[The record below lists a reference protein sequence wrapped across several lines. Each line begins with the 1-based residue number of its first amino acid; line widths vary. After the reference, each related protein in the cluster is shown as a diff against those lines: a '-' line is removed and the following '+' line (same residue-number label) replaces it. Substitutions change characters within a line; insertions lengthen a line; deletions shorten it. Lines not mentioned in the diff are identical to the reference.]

1 LKGTSADERV
11 MMGETVG
18 LEARF
23 DARLPVYQTLA
34 STWWVLLLGVGAL
47 TSKGGAQ
54 ILAIALLAMVGF
66 YVYWFLRY
74 KKLRCVLTERGLST
88 QHGLWVRVQQN
99 IPLDQI
105 TDITVNEGPILKLF
119 GMLILKVE
127 TAGGNVQRGAAGSV
141 KLVAVVDA
149 LEFRDTVLKHR
160 DIVTRHSGPTGRS
173 TEPYL
178 DPEVLGE
185 IRDMMLRIESTM

>member
-1 LKGTSADERV
+1 MVDEGV
-11 MMGETVG
+11 V

-23 DARLPVYQTLA
+23 DARLPIYQTLA
-34 STWWVLLLGVGAL
+34 STWWVLLLAVVGAQDAVGVL
-47 TSKGGAQ
+47 L
-54 ILAIALLAMVGF
+54 LAIALLVMAGS

-88 QHGLWVRVQQN
+88 QRGLWVRVQQN

-127 TAGGNVQRGAAGSV
+127 TAGGSVQGGAAGSV
-141 KLVAVVDA
+141 NLVAVVDA

-160 DIVTRHSGPTGRS
+160 DTVTAHSGPTGRS
-173 TEPYL
+173 SEPHL

-185 IRDMMLRIESTM
+185 IRDMLLRIESSM

>member
-1 LKGTSADERV
+1 MSANERPMVDEGV
-11 MMGETVG
+11 V

-23 DARLPVYQTLA
+23 DARLPIYQTLA
-34 STWWVLLLGVGAL
+34 STWWVLLLGVLSLGDGAL
-47 TSKGGAQ
+47 L
-54 ILAIALLAMVGF
+54 LAIALLVMAGS

-74 KKLRCVLTERGLST
+74 KKLRCMLTERGLST
-88 QHGLWVRVQQN
+88 QRGLWVRVQQN

-127 TAGGNVQRGAAGSV
+127 TAGGSVQGGAAGSV

-160 DIVTRHSGPTGRS
+160 DRVTAHSGPTGRS
-173 TEPYL
+173 SEPHL
-178 DPEVLGE
+178 DPEVLGD
-185 IRDMMLRIESTM
+185 IRDMLLRIESSM

>member
-1 LKGTSADERV
+1 MVDEGV
-11 MMGETVG
+11 V

-23 DARLPVYQTLA
+23 DARLPIYQTLA
-34 STWWVLLLGVGAL
+34 SAWWVLLLGVLSLGDGAL
-47 TSKGGAQ
+47 L
-54 ILAIALLAMVGF
+54 LAIALLVMAGS

-88 QHGLWVRVQQN
+88 QRGLWVRVQQN

-119 GMLILKVE
+119 GMLILNVE
-127 TAGGNVQRGAAGSV
+127 TAGGSGQGGASGSV

-149 LEFRDTVLKHR
+149 LEFRDTVFRHR
-160 DIVTRHSGPTGRS
+160 DMATARSGPTKGGS
-173 TEPYL
+173 APYL
-178 DPEVLGE
+178 NPEILGE
-185 IRDMMLRIESTM
+185 IRDMLLRIERAL

>member
-1 LKGTSADERV
+1 MVDEGV
-11 MMGETVG
+11 V

-23 DARLPVYQTLA
+23 DARLPIYQTLA
-34 STWWVLLLGVGAL
+34 STWWVLLLGVLSLWDGAL
-47 TSKGGAQ
+47 L
-54 ILAIALLAMVGF
+54 LAIALLVMAGS

-88 QHGLWVRVQQN
+88 QRGLWVRVQQN

-119 GMLILKVE
+119 GMLILNVE
-127 TAGGNVQRGAAGSV
+127 TAGGSGQGGASGSV

-149 LEFRDTVLKHR
+149 LEFRDTVFRHR
-160 DIVTRHSGPTGRS
+160 DMATARSGPTKGGS
-173 TEPYL
+173 APYL
-178 DPEVLGE
+178 NPEILGE
-185 IRDMMLRIESTM
+185 IRDMLLRIERAL

>member
-1 LKGTSADERV
+1 MVDEGV
-11 MMGETVG
+11 V

-23 DARLPVYQTLA
+23 DARLPIYQTLA
-34 STWWVLLLGVGAL
+34 STWWVLLLAVVGAQDAVGVL
-47 TSKGGAQ
+47 L
-54 ILAIALLAMVGF
+54 LAIALLVMAGS

-88 QHGLWVRVQQN
+88 QRGLWVRVQQN

-119 GMLILKVE
+119 GMLILNVE
-127 TAGGNVQRGAAGSV
+127 TAGGSGQGGASGSV

-149 LEFRDTVLKHR
+149 LEFRDTVFRHR
-160 DIVTRHSGPTGRS
+160 DMATASSGPTKGGS
-173 TEPYL
+173 APYL
-178 DPEVLGE
+178 NPEILGE
-185 IRDMMLRIESTM
+185 IRDMLLRIERAL

>member
-1 LKGTSADERV
+1 MIPESANERPMVDEGV
-11 MMGETVG
+11 V

-23 DARLPVYQTLA
+23 DARLPIYQTLA
-34 STWWVLLLGVGAL
+34 STWWVLLLVLPSLVNGEWLVVP
-47 TSKGGAQ
+47 
-54 ILAIALLAMVGF
+54 LLVMAGS

-74 KKLRCVLTERGLST
+74 KKLRCMLTERGLST
-88 QHGLWVRVQQN
+88 QRGLWVRVQQN

-127 TAGGNVQRGAAGSV
+127 TAGGSVQRGAAGSV

-160 DIVTRHSGPTGRS
+160 DRVTAHSGLTGRS
-173 TEPYL
+173 SEPHL
-178 DPEVLGE
+178 DPEVLGD
-185 IRDMMLRIESTM
+185 IRDMLLRIESSM

>member
-1 LKGTSADERV
+1 
-11 MMGETVG
+11 MMGEGVI

-23 DARLPVYQTLA
+23 DARLPVYQTLG
-34 STWWVLLLGVGAL
+34 SVWWVVVAMVLLP
-47 TSKGGAQ
+47 KGGAEL
-54 ILAIALLAMVGF
+54 LAITLLVIAGS
-66 YVYWFLRY
+66 YVYWFVRY

-88 QHGLWVRVQQN
+88 QRGLLVVVQQN

-127 TAGGNVQRGAAGSV
+127 TAGGSVQGGTAGSV

-149 LEFRDTVLKHR
+149 LEFRDTVLRHR
-160 DIVTRHSGPTGRS
+160 DMVAAHSGPTGRS
-173 TEPYL
+173 SEPHL

-185 IRDMMLRIESTM
+185 IRDMLLRIESTM

>member
-1 LKGTSADERV
+1 MVDEGV
-11 MMGETVG
+11 V

-23 DARLPVYQTLA
+23 DARLPIYQTLA
-34 STWWVLLLGVGAL
+34 STWWVLLLVLPSLVNGEWLVVP
-47 TSKGGAQ
+47 
-54 ILAIALLAMVGF
+54 LLVMAGS

-74 KKLRCVLTERGLST
+74 KKLRCMLTERGLST
-88 QHGLWVRVQQN
+88 QRGLWVRVQQN

-127 TAGGNVQRGAAGSV
+127 TAGGSVQRGAAGSV

-160 DIVTRHSGPTGRS
+160 DRATAHSGPTGRLS
-173 TEPYL
+173 EPHL

-185 IRDMMLRIESTM
+185 IRDMLLRIENSM

>member
-1 LKGTSADERV
+1 IGLKPASTNERPMVDEGV
-11 MMGETVG
+11 V

-23 DARLPVYQTLA
+23 DARLPIYQTLA
-34 STWWVLLLGVGAL
+34 STWWVLLLGMLSLLDGAL
-47 TSKGGAQ
+47 L
-54 ILAIALLAMVGF
+54 LAIALLVMAGS

-88 QHGLWVRVQQN
+88 QRGLWVRVQQN

-127 TAGGNVQRGAAGSV
+127 TAGGSVQRGAAGSV
-141 KLVAVVDA
+141 NLVAVVDA

-160 DIVTRHSGPTGRS
+160 DMVTAHSGPTGRS
-173 TEPYL
+173 SEPHL

-185 IRDMMLRIESTM
+185 IRDMLLRIE

>member
-1 LKGTSADERV
+1 MIPESANERPMVDEGV
-11 MMGETVG
+11 V

-23 DARLPVYQTLA
+23 DARLPIYQTLA
-34 STWWVLLLGVGAL
+34 STWWVLLLVLPSLVNGEWLVVP
-47 TSKGGAQ
+47 
-54 ILAIALLAMVGF
+54 LLVMAGS

-74 KKLRCVLTERGLST
+74 KKLRCMLTERGLST
-88 QHGLWVRVQQN
+88 QRGLWVRVQQN

-127 TAGGNVQRGAAGSV
+127 TAGGSVQRGAAGSV

-160 DIVTRHSGPTGRS
+160 DRVTAHSGLTGLS
-173 TEPYL
+173 SEPHL
-178 DPEVLGE
+178 DPEVLGD
-185 IRDMMLRIESTM
+185 IRDMLLRIESSM

>member
-1 LKGTSADERV
+1 MVDEGV
-11 MMGETVG
+11 V

-23 DARLPVYQTLA
+23 DARLPIYQTLA
-34 STWWVLLLGVGAL
+34 STWWVLLLVLPSLVNGDWLVVP
-47 TSKGGAQ
+47 
-54 ILAIALLAMVGF
+54 LLVMAGS

-74 KKLRCVLTERGLST
+74 KKLRCMLTERGLST
-88 QHGLWVRVQQN
+88 QRGLWVRVQQN

-127 TAGGNVQRGAAGSV
+127 TAGGSVQRGAAGSV

-160 DIVTRHSGPTGRS
+160 DMVTAHSGPTGRS
-173 TEPYL
+173 SEPHL

-185 IRDMMLRIESTM
+185 IRDMLLRIESSM

>member
-1 LKGTSADERV
+1 MVDEGV
-11 MMGETVG
+11 V

-23 DARLPVYQTLA
+23 DARLPIYQTLA
-34 STWWVLLLGVGAL
+34 SAWWVLLLGVLSLGDGAL
-47 TSKGGAQ
+47 L
-54 ILAIALLAMVGF
+54 LAIALLVMAGS

-74 KKLRCVLTERGLST
+74 KKLRCMLTERGLST
-88 QHGLWVRVQQN
+88 QRGLWVRVQQN

-127 TAGGNVQRGAAGSV
+127 TAGGSVQGGAAGSV

-160 DIVTRHSGPTGRS
+160 DRATAHSGPTGRLS
-173 TEPYL
+173 EPHL
-178 DPEVLGE
+178 DPEVLGD
-185 IRDMMLRIESTM
+185 IRDMLLRIESSM

>member
-1 LKGTSADERV
+1 MVDKGV
-11 MMGETVG
+11 V

-23 DARLPVYQTLA
+23 DTRLPIYQTLA
-34 STWWVLLLGVGAL
+34 STWWVLLLGVLSLGDGAL
-47 TSKGGAQ
+47 L
-54 ILAIALLAMVGF
+54 LAIALLVMAGS

-88 QHGLWVRVQQN
+88 QRGLWVRVQQN

-127 TAGGNVQRGAAGSV
+127 TAGGSVQGGAAGSV
-141 KLVAVVDA
+141 NLVAVVDA

-160 DIVTRHSGPTGRS
+160 DMITAHSGPTGRS
-173 TEPYL
+173 SEPHL
-178 DPEVLGE
+178 DPEVLGD
-185 IRDMMLRIESTM
+185 IRDMLLRIESSM

>member
-1 LKGTSADERV
+1 MVDEGV
-11 MMGETVG
+11 V

-23 DARLPVYQTLA
+23 DARLPIYQTLA
-34 STWWVLLLGVGAL
+34 STWWVLLLGVLSLGDGAL
-47 TSKGGAQ
+47 L
-54 ILAIALLAMVGF
+54 LAIALLVMAGS

-88 QHGLWVRVQQN
+88 QRGLWVRVQQN

-127 TAGGNVQRGAAGSV
+127 TAGGSVQGGAAGSV

-160 DIVTRHSGPTGRS
+160 DRVTAHSGPTGRS
-173 TEPYL
+173 SEPHL

-185 IRDMMLRIESTM
+185 IRDMLLRIESSM

>member
-1 LKGTSADERV
+1 MVDEGV
-11 MMGETVG
+11 V

-23 DARLPVYQTLA
+23 DARLPIYQTLA
-34 STWWVLLLGVGAL
+34 STWWVLLLGVLSLWDGAL
-47 TSKGGAQ
+47 L
-54 ILAIALLAMVGF
+54 LAIVLLVMAGT

-88 QHGLWVRVQQN
+88 QRGLWVRVQQN

-127 TAGGNVQRGAAGSV
+127 TAGGSVQGGAAGSV

-160 DIVTRHSGPTGRS
+160 DRVTAHSGPTGRS
-173 TEPYL
+173 SEPHL
-178 DPEVLGE
+178 DPEVLGD
-185 IRDMMLRIESTM
+185 IRDMLLRIESSM

>member
-1 LKGTSADERV
+1 LKGTSADERA

-18 LEARF
+18 LEAQF
-23 DARLPVYQTLA
+23 DARLPVYQTLT
-34 STWWVLLLGVGAL
+34 STWWVLLLGVLSLKDGV
-47 TSKGGAQ
+47 Q
-54 ILAIALLAMVGF
+54 FLAIALLAMVCS

-88 QHGLWVRVQQN
+88 QRGLWVRVQQN

-127 TAGGNVQRGAAGSV
+127 TAGGSVQGGAAGSV
-141 KLVAVVDA
+141 KMVAVVDA

-160 DIVTRHSGPTGRS
+160 DIVTEHSGPTGRS

-185 IRDMMLRIESTM
+185 IRDMVLRIESTM

>member
-1 LKGTSADERV
+1 MKPVSANERPMVDEGV
-11 MMGETVG
+11 V

-23 DARLPVYQTLA
+23 DARLPIYQTLA
-34 STWWVLLLGVGAL
+34 STWWVLLLGVLSLGDGAL
-47 TSKGGAQ
+47 L
-54 ILAIALLAMVGF
+54 LAIALLVMAGS

-74 KKLRCVLTERGLST
+74 KKLRCMLTERGLST
-88 QHGLWVRVQQN
+88 QRGLWVRVQQN

-119 GMLILKVE
+119 GMLILNVE
-127 TAGGNVQRGAAGSV
+127 TAGGSGQGGASGSV

-160 DIVTRHSGPTGRS
+160 DMITAHSGPTGRS
-173 TEPYL
+173 SEPHL

-185 IRDMMLRIESTM
+185 IRDMLLRIESSM

>member
-1 LKGTSADERV
+1 LKPASADERA
-11 MMGETVG
+11 MMGEGVI

-34 STWWVLLLGVGAL
+34 STWWVLLLGVL
-47 TSKGGAQ
+47 SLEDGAQ
-54 ILAIALLAMVGF
+54 LLAIALLVMAGS
-66 YVYWFLRY
+66 YVYWFVRY
-74 KKLRCVLTERGLST
+74 KKLKCALTERGLST
-88 QHGLWVRVQQN
+88 QRGLWVVVQQN

-127 TAGGNVQRGAAGSV
+127 TAGGSVQGGATGSV

-149 LEFRDTVLKHR
+149 LEFRDTVLRHR
-160 DIVTRHSGPTGRS
+160 DMVAERSGTTGRS
-173 TEPYL
+173 SEPHL

-185 IRDMMLRIESTM
+185 IRDMLLRIESTM